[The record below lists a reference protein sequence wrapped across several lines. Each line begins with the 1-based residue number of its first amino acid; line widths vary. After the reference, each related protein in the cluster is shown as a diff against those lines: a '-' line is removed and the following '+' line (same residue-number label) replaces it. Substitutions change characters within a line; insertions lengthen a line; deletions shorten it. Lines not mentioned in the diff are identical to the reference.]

1 MIYDWYNGGDWGGL
15 PVRRAGHIQADM
27 INAFSALYRVVG
39 VTNVIGSHPLGSR
52 AMKKNETDSVSL
64 ATDPEALASWFDGVR
79 VGGQAGT
86 GDPMRFNLRVALS
99 ILNALCVEAEPDEPQ
114 FLQDDLETIVTPEY
128 LGIDGM
134 DAEDPIRPQDMTPWA
149 KVRDAYEALRYLRG
163 PIPVVLLSSAGDGEQ
178 GVVWDLASVNASVTS
193 MHAGLSYGEGYSNL
207 VGTYSRAEDLYGPP
221 AVSIASTK
229 WFRFIL
235 KGDNGLDSTPLE
247 RVPLRAYL
255 KIRYQTSFLA
265 STYQQDFPTNRGDI
279 VVGTGYEET
288 IDDPGDFIQFD
299 SEMSEPILFESGDG
313 IGTVSGVIITR
324 GAYQPALDTAS
335 HVIWDLHDE
344 DAS

>member
-1 MIYDWYNGGDWGGL
+1 MIFDWYNGGEWGGL
-15 PVRRAGHIQADM
+15 PVRRLGHIQADM

-52 AMKKNETDSVSL
+52 TMKKNCTETVSL
-64 ATDPEALASWFDGVR
+64 ATDPAAMASWFDGIP
-79 VGGQAGT
+79 VGGQANI
-86 GDPMRFNLRVALS
+86 GDPMRYNLRAALS
-99 ILNALCVEAEPDEPQ
+99 ILNALCEEAEPYEPQ
-114 FLQDDLETIVTPEY
+114 FLQDDLETVVTAEY

-134 DAEDPIRPQDMTPWA
+134 DAEDPIRPQDMAPWA

-163 PIPVVLLSSAGDGEQ
+163 PIPVVLLSYAGDGER
-178 GVVWDLASVNASVTS
+178 GVVYDLASVNASVTS
-193 MHAGLSYGEGYSNL
+193 MHAGLSYREGYSSYI
-207 VGTYSRAEDLYGPP
+207 GSYSRVDNLDSPN

-255 KIRYQTSFLA
+255 KIRHPSIPGVGSYP
-265 STYQQDFPTNRGDI
+265 QDFPTSRGDI

-288 IDDPGDFIQFD
+288 VDDPGDYIHFD
-299 SEMSEPILFESGDG
+299 SEMEEPILFESGDL
-313 IGTVSGVIITR
+313 IGEIVTR
-324 GAYQPALDTAS
+324 GAFGLTIS
-335 HVIWDLHDE
+335 GHVIWDLHDE
-344 DAS
+344 GAS